1 MANTFINTVRTLP
14 RHPNLL
20 HSVRLSQTSLH
31 RSALN
36 STRAISSSSP
46 LIRSSCRITSI
57 NAGASCPASQCRFY
71 STPADKQPSTGRVVE
86 LMPINVE
93 EILTVRSIGNL
104 ITGLW
109 AIHTG
114 IKKVEPDFDVK
125 EFLRGAAQAVEVVS
139 TRLADQKF
147 DELTGLVVP
156 EAIEVIKG
164 NVALMTD
171 MQRRDLPLRR
181 ENITMHN
188 WIRIN
193 FSEVGPKKTAEIT
206 VRTNMISNK
215 PNDPEDFKKFL

>member
-1 MANTFINTVRTLP
+1 
-14 RHPNLL
+14 
-20 HSVRLSQTSLH
+20 
-31 RSALN
+31 
-36 STRAISSSSP
+36 
-46 LIRSSCRITSI
+46 
-57 NAGASCPASQCRFY
+57 
-71 STPADKQPSTGRVVE
+71 
-86 LMPINVE
+86 MPINVE